1 MGKINIISKHHKE
14 FETKIDS
21 GGQELI
27 IQTEALGE
35 GIHEVVTSIY
45 KDGAIIRTIRSD
57 YAPIIGQRDF
67 SERLLSLM
75 RNQHRAAIEEFKG
88 KHPSPDHYKGE
99 LRELVKKKNFKSAFL
114 LSVEAMNTYPEEPS
128 ISSYHGFLLC
138 KVEKKYKEGLDL
150 CQKSIK
156 RIGEFKD
163 ILPLL
168 YLNLGRAYLASG
180 DKKRAI
186 EAFQRGLKYDKNNHD
201 LKWEIK
207 KLGVRKNPVIP
218 FLDRKNPINK
228 YLGKLRARLFD

>member
-1 MGKINIISKHHKE
+1 MGKINIISRHHKE
-14 FETKIDS
+14 FETKIES

-35 GIHEVVTSIY
+35 DIHEVVTSVY
-45 KDGAIIRTIRSD
+45 KDGVIIKTIRSD

-75 RNQHRAAIEEFKG
+75 KNQHIITIEEFKG
-88 KHPSPDHYKGE
+88 KELSPDHYNGQ
-99 LRELVKKKNFKSAFL
+99 LRQLVKKKNYKSAFL
-114 LSVEAMNTYPEEPS
+114 LSAEAMKTYPEEPS
-128 ISSYHGFLLC
+128 ISSYYGFLLC

-150 CQKSIK
+150 CQKAIK
-156 RIGEFKD
+156 RAGEFKD

-168 YLNLGRAYLASG
+168 YLNLGRAYLTSG

-186 EAFQRGLKYDKNNHD
+186 EAFQKGLKHDKNNHD
-201 LKWEIK
+201 LRWEIK
-207 KLGVRKNPVIP
+207 KLGVRKKPVIP

-228 YLGKLRARLFD
+228 YLGKLRARFFD